1 MGGTHMNISENV
13 RMKNTL
19 SQLGLCDER
28 TICVINHF
36 SHNGGLTHDEME
48 KVAQKYQFI
57 TAHDGLIVEI

>member
-19 SQLGLCDER
+19 SQLGICDER

-48 KVAQKYQFI
+48 KVAQKY
-57 TAHDGLIVEI
+57 

>member
-1 MGGTHMNISENV
+1 MNISENV

-36 SHNGGLTHDEME
+36 SHNGGLTHDEIE
-48 KVAQKYQFI
+48 KVAQKYQLFP
-57 TAHDGLIVEI
+57 TNDDFCS

>member
-1 MGGTHMNISENV
+1 MNISENV

-19 SQLGLCDER
+19 SQLGICDER

-48 KVAQKYQFI
+48 KVAQKY
-57 TAHDGLIVEI
+57 